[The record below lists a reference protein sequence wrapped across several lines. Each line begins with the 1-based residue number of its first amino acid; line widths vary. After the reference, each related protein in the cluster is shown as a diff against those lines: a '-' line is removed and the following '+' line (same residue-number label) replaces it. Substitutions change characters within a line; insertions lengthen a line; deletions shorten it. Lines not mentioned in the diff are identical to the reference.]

1 MNTLPK
7 HIECFDNSNFQGSF
21 PSSACVVFKNGRPS
35 KKDYRHFNIKSVTSP
50 DDFASMQEVVFRR
63 YSRMIDENKSLPN
76 LIIIDGGKGQ
86 LSSSVKSLKKLGLE
100 KKISIIGIA
109 KRLEEIYFYGESTPV
124 YIDKRSPSLKLIQK
138 LRDEAHRFSVRQY
151 RNRRDNSFLDS
162 ELQRITG
169 IGEKTFLN
177 LMKKFKSLKN
187 IKIQKI
193 EELNQIVGSKKAKI
207 IYDHFN
213 S

>member
-1 MNTLPK
+1 
-7 HIECFDNSNFQGSF
+7 
-21 PSSACVVFKNGRPS
+21 
-35 KKDYRHFNIKSVTSP
+35 
-50 DDFASMQEVVFRR
+50 
-63 YSRMIDENKSLPN
+63 MIDENKSLPN

-138 LRDEAHRFSVRQY
+138 LRDEAHRFSLRQY

-162 ELQRITG
+162 ELQRISG